1 MYLGGLAPGISAA
14 GPTAASAAGALC
26 PRSEVCWGGVVV
38 DDFLGLTARN
48 QCFLLGGCNQQIWFR
63 YKNQICFSF
72 LKAYNSIKCGFYMVV
87 NGFRKVA

>member
-48 QCFLLGGCNQQIWFR
+48 QCFLLGGVISKYGLDIR
-63 YKNQICFSF
+63 IKYVF
-72 LKAYNSIKCGFYMVV
+72 LF
-87 NGFRKVA
+87 

>member
-1 MYLGGLAPGISAA
+1 MPCLRGLAPGISAA

-48 QCFLLGGCNQQIWFR
+48 QCFFFGGVTSKYGLDIRIKYGFFKPTTASNVGFIW
-63 YKNQICFSF
+63 
-72 LKAYNSIKCGFYMVV
+72 L
-87 NGFRKVA
+87 